1 MFMQCGFAMLEAG
14 CCRAKNVQN
23 ILMKN
28 MADVC
33 GGTIGWWA
41 CGWAF
46 AYGGPYTEDGYTE
59 SKFIGTR
66 QFFGS
71 GFLTTDSQGNQIPDP
86 DGGAMMLSWFFQWA
100 FCSAAATIVSGGVA
114 ERVVFPGYL
123 AYSVVMTAFIYPLVV
138 CWTWGYGWLAG
149 SAEDGY
155 INEVGFM
162 DFAGSGIV
170 HMTGGV
176 GALVGAMAAGPRDG
190 RFLADGTLDDSGEFD
205 AHNIPLV
212 VLGTFILWFG
222 WYGFNC
228 GSTLGMSDAATGAL
242 AAQVAMNTT
251 IAASS
256 GGITVFGLQFGILK
270 KYDLVGFCSGILA
283 GLVSITAGCGNVE
296 SGSAFLIGVIGGVIY
311 LGTSRLL
318 KKLKVDD
325 PLDAF
330 PIHGAC
336 GAWGVLAAAL
346 FDWGNGF
353 DFAHGWNGFSCV
365 TGADGNCKHGAFG
378 QQLAA
383 NVVEIL
389 VIIAWSGAMSAL
401 VFIPMRFLGFLRA
414 DGDLQKSGM
423 DACKHSPTRGYGS
436 WSSGDFQDGSAD
448 LEQNRISV
456 ISVGSRAS
464 GSADKQKAR
473 ISDTSVSTR
482 AS

>member
-1 MFMQCGFAMLEAG
+1 
-14 CCRAKNVQN
+14 
-23 ILMKN
+23 MKN

-59 SKFIGTR
+59 NKFIGTR

-123 AYSVVMTAFIYPLVV
+123 VYSVVMTAFIYPLVV
-138 CWTWGYGWLAG
+138 HWTWGYGWLTG

-190 RFLADGTLDDSGEFD
+190 RFLADGTLNDSGEFD
-205 AHNIPLV
+205 AHSIPLV

-256 GGITVFGLQFGILK
+256 GGITVFGLQFAILK
-270 KYDLVGFCSGILA
+270 RYDLVGFCSGIIA

-311 LGTSRLL
+311 LCTSRLL

-353 DFAHGWNGFSCV
+353 DFAHGWNGFSCI

-389 VIIAWSGAMSAL
+389 AIIVWSGAMSAL

-436 WSSGDFQDGSAD
+436 WTSMDGSVD
-448 LEQNRISV
+448 VEKPRF
-456 ISVGSRAS
+456 
-464 GSADKQKAR
+464 
-473 ISDTSVSTR
+473 SDTSVSTR
-482 AS
+482 SSTPPG